1 MAFDGAPRVAMATQ
15 TLENIASEEIW
26 RRDQRL
32 VVLAG
37 GIALGALA
45 GFFITLTSGRFD
57 VWLLAMIA
65 MPLLAL
71 DLYLAGKTMSTAL
84 QSQSVGCATAC
95 GLHAAAVLAWPM
107 TALMI
112 PLSPLAF
119 WSAPALALT
128 ALVLFAS
135 CWSGEG
141 RALYRMAA
149 QGALV
154 AALMAQQG
162 VFVVLGG

>member
-1 MAFDGAPRVAMATQ
+1 MAFDGAPRAAIAT
-15 TLENIASEEIW
+15 LPPENIASEEIW

-45 GFFITLTSGRFD
+45 GFFITLTSGRFEI
-57 VWLLAMIA
+57 WLLALIA
-65 MPLLAL
+65 APLLAF
-71 DLYLAGKTMSTAL
+71 DLYLTGRTLTEAL
-84 QSQSVGCATAC
+84 ERRATGCAGAC
-95 GLHAAAVLAWPM
+95 ALHAAAVLAWPM

-112 PLSPLAF
+112 PLAPAAF
-119 WSAPALALT
+119 WSAPVLALT

-135 CWSGEG
+135 CWSGDG

-154 AALMAQQG
+154 AALMTQQG